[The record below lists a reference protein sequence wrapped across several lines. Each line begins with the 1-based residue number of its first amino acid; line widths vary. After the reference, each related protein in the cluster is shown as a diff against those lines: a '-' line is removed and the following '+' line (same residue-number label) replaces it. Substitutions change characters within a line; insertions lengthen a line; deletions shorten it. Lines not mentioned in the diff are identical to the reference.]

1 MKLPKELL
9 NGFFIFIGIAI
20 YFILIEALGL
30 ADLFYL
36 RAFNALIVI
45 YGTHRTLQL
54 NFAEGNKDFVSNL
67 ASALLTS
74 LSGVFFSIVGLV
86 AYSYIKGGDAY
97 VQSLSNTFLFGGKT
111 SVMNYSISL
120 LFEGIA
126 SAVIISFILILYWD
140 TRYKSDKHEI

>member
-1 MKLPKELL
+1 MKLPKELY

-20 YFILIEALGL
+20 YFILLETLGL

-36 RAFNALIVI
+36 RAFNALIVL
-45 YGTHRTLQL
+45 YGTHRTLQS

-67 ASALLTS
+67 ASALFTS
-74 LSGVFFSIVGLV
+74 LSGVFLSVIGLV

-97 VQSLSNTFLFGGKT
+97 IQSLSKTFLFGGKT

-140 TRYKSDKHEI
+140 TRYKSDKL